1 METWMNHP
9 AMKNLDPR
17 KLELLQLAASQ
28 TQGKSG
34 NALATV
40 MLSLIVNANKQNI
53 RFSQDEIDLIL
64 TILKEGKSEKEKQ
77 HIDQMVSSVKKA
89 KENKKPPF

>member
-9 AMKNLDPR
+9 AMKNLDPV
-17 KLELLQLAASQ
+17 KFELLKHAAEQ
-28 TQGKSG
+28 TKGKSG
-34 NALATV
+34 NSLASV
-40 MLSLIVNANKQNI
+40 MLSLIVSANKQGI

-64 TILKEGKSEKEKQ
+64 TILKEGKSETEKQ

-89 KENKKPPF
+89 RDEKGSF

>member
-9 AMKNLDPR
+9 AMKNLDPV
-17 KLELLQLAASQ
+17 KLELLKRAAEQ
-28 TQGKSG
+28 TKGKSG
-34 NALATV
+34 NALASV
-40 MLSLIVNANKQNI
+40 MLSLIVSANKQGI

-64 TILKEGKSEKEKQ
+64 TILKEGKYETEKQ

-89 KENKKPPF
+89 RDEKGSF

>member
-9 AMKNLDPR
+9 AMENLDPV
-17 KLELLQLAASQ
+17 KLKLLKRAAEQ
-28 TQGKSG
+28 TKGKSG

-40 MLSLIVNANKQNI
+40 MLSLIVSANKQGI

-64 TILKEGKSEKEKQ
+64 TILKEGKSETEKQ

-89 KENKKPPF
+89 RDEKGSF

>member
-9 AMKNLDPR
+9 AMGNLDPV
-17 KLELLQLAASQ
+17 KLELLKRAAEQ
-28 TQGKSG
+28 TKGKSG

-40 MLSLIVNANKQNI
+40 MLSLIVSANKQGI

-64 TILKEGKSEKEKQ
+64 TILKEGKSETEKQ

-89 KENKKPPF
+89 RDEKGSF

>member
-9 AMKNLDPR
+9 AMKNLDPV
-17 KLELLQLAASQ
+17 KLELLKRAAAQ
-28 TQGKSG
+28 TKGKSG
-34 NALATV
+34 NALASV
-40 MLSLIVNANKQNI
+40 MLSLIVSANKQGI

-64 TILKEGKSEKEKQ
+64 TILKEGKSETEKQ

-89 KENKKPPF
+89 RDEKGSF

>member
-9 AMKNLDPR
+9 AMKNLDPV
-17 KLELLQLAASQ
+17 KLELLKRAAEQ
-28 TQGKSG
+28 TKGKSG
-34 NALATV
+34 NALASV
-40 MLSLIVNANKQNI
+40 MLSLIVSANKQGI

-64 TILKEGKSEKEKQ
+64 TRLKEGKSETEKQ

-89 KENKKPPF
+89 RDEKGSF

>member
-9 AMKNLDPR
+9 AMKNLDPV
-17 KLELLQLAASQ
+17 KLELLKRAAEQ
-28 TQGKSG
+28 TKGKSG
-34 NALATV
+34 NALASV
-40 MLSLIVNANKQNI
+40 MLSLIVSANKQGI

-64 TILKEGKSEKEKQ
+64 TILKEGKSETEKQ

-89 KENKKPPF
+89 RDEKGSF